1 MKRYTKWIL
10 LAFAILMAFA
20 MLWFVNSMVKQIR
33 AGEKEKV
40 KIWAGAIAQKSELVR
55 HYDAFFRQVKL
66 DEHRKIKLY
75 TDILESFSDRNM
87 GTDMQFSLA
96 YVNYIVDS
104 SNTPLIITDRD
115 SIITIPNELA
125 GRKMEGNLLESFS
138 QNTPFHYNVWGMP
151 MTLYYKETE
160 IYTRLHAVLKD
171 FTRSYLNEITNNAVS
186 VPVIIVDSA
195 RTTVLEY
202 GNMDSSTFCTAG
214 RLHSKLNAMAHENDP
229 IRITLYD
236 DTPAFVYYE
245 DTPLLQMLRYV
256 PLAYLFIAVVLI
268 FISYYLFR
276 TAQSNEQNKIWV
288 GLAKETAHQL
298 GTPISSLMA
307 WQEYLRGKVVEDHY
321 AMEIKKDLDRL
332 DTITRRFSKIGSIP
346 ELQVQD
352 VNIAVCNAVAYLQ
365 PRVSRKVIFN
375 INTAAEPMPA
385 PLNRYLFEW
394 VIENLCKNAVDAMDG
409 KGQITLTVSGDTR
422 YVYVDVA
429 DTGKG
434 IPSGKQKHIFD
445 SGFTTKQRGWG
456 LGLSLA
462 KRIVSEY
469 HRGRIFL
476 KYSIE
481 GQGSVFR
488 IALQRDR
495 ARRHSTPSSA
505 STPSHTIA

>member
-1 MKRYTKWIL
+1 MKRYAKWIL
-10 LAFAILMAFA
+10 LAFTVLMAIA

-87 GTDMQFSLA
+87 STDMQFSLA

-104 SNTPLIITDRD
+104 SKTPLIITDRD
-115 SIITIPNELA
+115 SIITIPSELA
-125 GRKMEGNLLESFS
+125 GRKMEGKLLESFS

-186 VPVIIVDSA
+186 VPVIIVDST

-202 GNMDSSTFCTAG
+202 GNMDSSAFTTAG
-214 RLHSKLNAMAHENDP
+214 RLHSKLTAMANENDP

-236 DTPAFVYYE
+236 DKPAYVYYE
-245 DTPLLQMLRYV
+245 DTTLLKMLRYV
-256 PLAYLFIAVVLI
+256 PLAYLFIALVLI
-268 FISYYLFR
+268 LISYYLFR

-307 WQEYLRGKVVEDHY
+307 WQEYLQGKVFEEKY
-321 AMEIKKDLDRL
+321 AVEIKKDLDRL
-332 DTITRRFSKIGSIP
+332 DTITRRFSKIGSVP
-346 ELQVQD
+346 ELYVQD
-352 VNIAVCNAVAYLQ
+352 VNTAVTYAVAYLQ
-365 PRVSRKVIFN
+365 PRVSRKIIFN
-375 INTAAEPMPA
+375 INAAGEPMMA

-409 KGQITLTVSGDTR
+409 KGQITITVSGDTR
-422 YVYVDVA
+422 YIYVDVA

-462 KRIVSEY
+462 KRIIEDY
-469 HRGRIFL
+469 HRGKIIL
-476 KYSIE
+476 KYSVE
-481 GQGSVFR
+481 GQGTVFQ
-488 IALQRDR
+488 IALHRERLQQGGTNNDK
-495 ARRHSTPSSA
+495 SE
-505 STPSHTIA
+505 